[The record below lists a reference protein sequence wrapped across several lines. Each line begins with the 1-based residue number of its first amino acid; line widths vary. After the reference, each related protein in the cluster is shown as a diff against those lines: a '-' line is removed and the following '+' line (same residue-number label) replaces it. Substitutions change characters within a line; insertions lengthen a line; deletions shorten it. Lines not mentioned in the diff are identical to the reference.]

1 MPGDANSSQ
10 WHRISWPLSGV
21 AGGTPAGGGVC
32 PTGLFPAGVP
42 TGWPHPSADALCP
55 IPAGLGV
62 ASGFPV
68 ARLLLCSVSP
78 SPPLSAVPSNPFSA
92 APSESAAGRCWPR
105 LAPAGTRPPRSCPG
119 ACASFLPLR
128 RQAALGAASRGTM
141 GTGAEPGGPLG
152 FAPARYPRTERGPE
166 GQCGLA
172 QRQEGRLCGPRPAP
186 AAWPWREGGRTP
198 GGKGGRCVRKAV
210 PRANQGRRLKGGRVP
225 RTRLGGRSPARRSSL
240 RREDRGQPMGHHAP
254 PPRSPG
260 MLLDAGGHLPPQM
273 RVPSM
278 R

>member
-1 MPGDANSSQ
+1 MFGKP
-10 WHRISWPLSGV
+10 V
-21 AGGTPAGGGVC
+21 
-32 PTGLFPAGVP
+32 
-42 TGWPHPSADALCP
+42 SA
-55 IPAGLGV
+55 
-62 ASGFPV
+62 
-68 ARLLLCSVSP
+68 SVSGP
-78 SPPLSAVPSNPFSA
+78 VQSLLRSPFGERRGAL
-92 APSESAAGRCWPR
+92 

-172 QRQEGRLCGPRPAP
+172 QRQEGRLRGPRPAP

-198 GGKGGRCVRKAV
+198 GEKGGRCVRKAV

-225 RTRLGGRSPARRSSL
+225 RTGLGERSPARRSSL

-260 MLLDAGGHLPPQM
+260 TLLDAGGHLPPQM